1 MHGFKL
7 GAAHRRAVRMSR
19 IEPDTEKGEGTMVHY
34 ITTARCRRFGGRL
47 LVALLT
53 LWCGSQA
60 LAEEAFEAD
69 AVSVSFDEGVYF
81 LASHPGATGPYVRNP
96 ARTGGEHGHT
106 AGGTGTNSSTNG
118 AANSLLNREID
129 AARTTPALADA
140 CYTVAVTDA
149 GGKASDLFALT
160 GTKNCKSVASK
171 SANDGTDGATG
182 GHVQMKA
189 DAVLDYETSSKYVI
203 TVQAHKGDKV
213 VDTLALT
220 LNLNDVNEA
229 PVVQAPFTYKQ
240 NGSDRSGDDLQ
251 PVGASRVYLNAG
263 ESTSISF
270 NRMFRDLDATPEA
283 LVTDKKHNVCDNG
296 VANTPGV
303 DGQIHSTA
311 APSGLVGQGAVRGY
325 AWPGLRGGSKRR
337 GWESVLRLPRRS
349 SRRPATSGSTRGEGE
364 RAGAAPHPDSV

>member
-19 IEPDTEKGEGTMVHY
+19 VEPDTEKGEGTMVHN
-34 ITTARCRRFGGRL
+34 TTRCRRFGGSL

-53 LWCGSQA
+53 LWSGSQA

-81 LASHPGATGPYVRNP
+81 LASHPGATSPYVRNP

-106 AGGTGTNSSTNG
+106 SGGTGTNSSTNG

-129 AARTTPALADA
+129 AARTTPALTDA
-140 CYTVAVTDA
+140 CYTVMVKDA
-149 GGKASDLFALT
+149 AGKASDLFALT

-171 SANDGTDGATG
+171 SANDGTNGATG

-213 VDTLALT
+213 VDTLTLT

-229 PVVQAPFTYKQ
+229 PVVLEPFTYKQ
-240 NGSDRSGDDLQ
+240 SGSDRSGDDLQ
-251 PVGASRVYLNAG
+251 PVGASRVYINGANRPRSV
-263 ESTSISF
+263 STGCF
-270 NRMFRDLDATPEA
+270 ATWTRR
-283 LVTDKKHNVCDNG
+283 LKH
-296 VANTPGV
+296 
-303 DGQIHSTA
+303 
-311 APSGLVGQGAVRGY
+311 L
-325 AWPGLRGGSKRR
+325 
-337 GWESVLRLPRRS
+337 
-349 SRRPATSGSTRGEGE
+349 
-364 RAGAAPHPDSV
+364 